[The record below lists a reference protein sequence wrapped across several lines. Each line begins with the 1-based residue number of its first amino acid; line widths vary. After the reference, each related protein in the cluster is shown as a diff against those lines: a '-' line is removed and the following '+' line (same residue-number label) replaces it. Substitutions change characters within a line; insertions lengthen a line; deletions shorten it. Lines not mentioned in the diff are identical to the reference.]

1 MTTRSAS
8 PGHAPMLRLTLVLL
22 LTYWCDARTVSAEI
36 IHLKNGRTIVA
47 EGITENGD
55 KIVYEGTYGQV
66 TIPRNQVD
74 RIERGGP
81 LPPRLDPNRPDPA
94 PAAGEGAPRITSDLP
109 LTLRLP
115 TGNDSAILLK
125 DG

>member
-1 MTTRSAS
+1 MTTTRFTRHRFSKIPRAVL
-8 PGHAPMLRLTLVLL
+8 PLLFAACFAAGYCTLP
-22 LTYWCDARTVSAEI
+22 ASAEI

-47 EGITENGD
+47 EGVTESGD

-81 LPPRLDPNRPDPA
+81 LPPRLDPNRPDAA
-94 PAAGEGAPRITSDLP
+94 PASADAAPRITSDLP
-109 LTLRLP
+109 LT
-115 TGNDSAILLK
+115 
-125 DG
+125 